1 MNPVLAIVANAIGQ
15 EQVIRGIRIGK
26 EEAKLSLFADSML
39 IYLDNLKEPM
49 ETSTLKIL
57 VQRQDIKFTS
67 TITS

>member
-1 MNPVLAIVANAIGQ
+1 MLEIVANAIRQ

-26 EEAKLSLFADSML
+26 EVAKLSLFADSMF

-67 TITS
+67 TLTS